1 LLEPS
6 RASFSGQATHV
17 SLLKEFRQIS
27 YLLLLSYQP
36 MHHFDHL
43 GVVHSLIGQR
53 NSIAVVLLCHVPEL
67 RADTSFLDLSDI
79 EAAEAVVFV
88 ADAGNCLDSGKVV
101 HEIFVDGVIEYFGE
115 STRGVRDDDFRDLVA
130 SW

>member
-27 YLLLLSYQP
+27 YLLLLSYQS
-36 MHHFDHL
+36 MHRFDHL

-101 HEIFVDGVIEYFGE
+101 REIFVDGVIEHFGE